1 MDAVILEVD
10 LSYQVRTQVNVSV
23 AKGLDFTTMYQQ
35 AKEQARVQ
43 IMQNNA
49 SYVLG
54 SVEYLNCEFAGSTV
68 KNASLPD
75 DDTDQIARLY
85 DGFDAEFYAE
95 QANIQIA
102 EDIGIAEWEAKI
114 G

>member
-10 LSYQVRTQVNVSV
+10 LSYQVRTQVNVV
-23 AKGLDFTTMYQQ
+23 VGKGLDLTAMYQQ
-35 AKEQARVQ
+35 AKDQAQ
-43 IMQNNA
+43 AKIMQSNA

-54 SVEYLNCEFAGSTV
+54 SVEYLNCEFAGSVVEKT
-68 KNASLPD
+68 NLPD
-75 DDTDQIARLY
+75 DEIARLY

-95 QANIQIA
+95 QANIQRA